1 MSTYICVKSS
11 NGEKQ
16 EVKIGD
22 DGHIYNSQGRDLGIK
37 VSPNGNIVNHYGRIL
52 QEGKNVK
59 DYLEK
64 TGFFDWDFFKEVFI
78 TSFSIFKKYWQKLF
92 LFYNIKTL

>member
-1 MSTYICVKSS
+1 MSTYIRVKSS
-11 NGEKQ
+11 NGEIQ

-37 VSPNGNIVNHYGRIL
+37 VSANGNIVNHYGRIL

-59 DYLEK
+59 DFLEK
-64 TGFFDWDFFKEVFI
+64 NWILWLRFF
-78 TSFSIFKKYWQKLF
+78 
-92 LFYNIKTL
+92 

>member
-1 MSTYICVKSS
+1 MSTYIRVKNS
-11 NGEKQ
+11 NGETK

-22 DGHIYNSQGRDLGIK
+22 DGHLYNSHGRDLGIK
-37 VSPNGNIVNHYGRIL
+37 VSTNGNIVNHSRRIL

-78 TSFSIFKKYWQKLF
+78 TSFLFFKILTKIIFIL
-92 LFYNIKTL
+92 